1 MSPAAGLL
9 QTTLSATAS
18 PVNLTAEGTLDW
30 VHWGR
35 STPTDVNR
43 KAGAAAQIGTLT
55 SIDGTGFGR
64 FSNGGR
70 PAYTWSDGTPTAS
83 ATTNAGVALFGAGRG
98 YALTVPAD
106 TEARTLVVY
115 VGGWNSNSRL
125 DVSLS
130 DGSAAPYSVALSP
143 SDGNPLRD
151 DYDVRLAITYQAAS
165 AGQTLNLRYEQTS
178 AGGTVNFMAATLQ
191 GGGSAPVN
199 QPPQLDPIGARTVQV
214 GATLTVD
221 IAAADPDGPA
231 PLVLGAA
238 PLPGTAAFTD
248 NGDGTGRLIWTP
260 SAGDVAASP
269 YSLVVTA
276 SDGAGATDS
285 ETVAVTVIESAP
297 VNQPPQLDPIGART
311 VQVGATLTVDIAAAD
326 PDGPA
331 PLVLGAAPC
340 PARRPSPTTATAPG
354 V

>member
-1 MSPAAGLL
+1 MNQPPQLDPIGARTVQVGATLTVDIAAADPRRSGAAGAGRRPLPGTAAFTDNGDGTGRLIWTPSAGDVAASPYSLVVTASDGAGATDSETVAVTVLPASGGTGQL

-43 KAGAAAQIGTLT
+43 GRRGGADRHPDEHRRDRFRAFQQWRAPRLHLERQDAHGER
-55 SIDGTGFGR
+55 DHQRGR
-64 FSNGGR
+64 GS
-70 PAYTWSDGTPTAS
+70 
-83 ATTNAGVALFGAGRG
+83 LGAGRG

-115 VGGWNSNSRL
+115 VGGWNSNRTARRESERRQCRAL
-125 DVSLS
+125 QRV
-130 DGSAAPYSVALSP
+130 APPP

-199 QPPQLDPIGARTVQV
+199 QPPQLDPIGNRTVQV

-248 NGDGTGRLIWTP
+248 R
-260 SAGDVAASP
+260 
-269 YSLVVTA
+269 
-276 SDGAGATDS
+276 
-285 ETVAVTVIESAP
+285 
-297 VNQPPQLDPIGART
+297 
-311 VQVGATLTVDIAAAD
+311 
-326 PDGPA
+326 
-331 PLVLGAAPC
+331 
-340 PARRPSPTTATAPG
+340 TATAPG

>member
-1 MSPAAGLL
+1 M
-9 QTTLSATAS
+9 
-18 PVNLTAEGTLDW
+18 
-30 VHWGR
+30 
-35 STPTDVNR
+35 
-43 KAGAAAQIGTLT
+43 
-55 SIDGTGFGR
+55 
-64 FSNGGR
+64 
-70 PAYTWSDGTPTAS
+70 
-83 ATTNAGVALFGAGRG
+83 
-98 YALTVPAD
+98 
-106 TEARTLVVY
+106 
-115 VGGWNSNSRL
+115 
-125 DVSLS
+125 SLS

-238 PLPGTAAFTD
+238 P
-248 NGDGTGRLIWTP
+248 
-260 SAGDVAASP
+260 
-269 YSLVVTA
+269 
-276 SDGAGATDS
+276 
-285 ETVAVTVIESAP
+285 
-297 VNQPPQLDPIGART
+297 
-311 VQVGATLTVDIAAAD
+311 
-326 PDGPA
+326 
-331 PLVLGAAPC
+331 C

>member
-1 MSPAAGLL
+1 M
-9 QTTLSATAS
+9 
-18 PVNLTAEGTLDW
+18 
-30 VHWGR
+30 
-35 STPTDVNR
+35 
-43 KAGAAAQIGTLT
+43 
-55 SIDGTGFGR
+55 
-64 FSNGGR
+64 
-70 PAYTWSDGTPTAS
+70 
-83 ATTNAGVALFGAGRG
+83 
-98 YALTVPAD
+98 
-106 TEARTLVVY
+106 
-115 VGGWNSNSRL
+115 
-125 DVSLS
+125 
-130 DGSAAPYSVALSP
+130 
-143 SDGNPLRD
+143 
-151 DYDVRLAITYQAAS
+151 
-165 AGQTLNLRYEQTS
+165 
-178 AGGTVNFMAATLQ
+178 
-191 GGGSAPVN
+191 
-199 QPPQLDPIGARTVQV
+199 QV

-331 PLVLGAAPC
+331 PLVLGAAPLPGTAAFTDNGDGTGRLIWTPSAGDVAASPYSLVVTASDGAGATDSETVAVTVLPASGGTGQLQTTLSATASPVNLTAEARSTGC
-340 PARRPSPTTATAPG
+340 TGGAVRPPTSTARPARRRRSAP
-354 V
+354 